1 MIQRRHLI
9 ALCAVAA
16 VALSL
21 GTASGAELRGRMTLA
36 GGQPAANEAIMLKDK
51 EIGRTDGA
59 GAYLLNLPAGKHT
72 LVVKGQSIDVQVSP
86 NGSRQDV
93 RLK

>member
-1 MIQRRHLI
+1 MIQRRYVI
-9 ALCAVAA
+9 ALTVAA
-16 VALSL
+16 GLAFAL
-21 GTASGAELRGRMTLA
+21 GTAWGAELRGRMTLA
-36 GGQPAANEAIMLKDK
+36 SGQPAANEMIKLKDK
-51 EIGRTDGA
+51 EIGKTDGA

-72 LVVKGQSIDVQVSP
+72 LTVKGQPIDVQVSP

>member
-1 MIQRRHLI
+1 MIQRRLFTT
-9 ALCAVAA
+9 LCAAA
-16 VALSL
+16 GVALAL
-21 GTASGAELRGRMTLA
+21 GTVWGAELRGRMTLA
-36 GGQPAANEAIMLKDK
+36 SGQPAANEAIKLKDK
-51 EIGRTDGA
+51 EIGRTDGS

-72 LVVKGQSIDVQVSP
+72 LLVKGQSVDVQVSP

>member
-1 MIQRRHLI
+1 MFQRRHFT
-9 ALCAVAA
+9 ALCAAA
-16 VALSL
+16 GVALTL
-21 GTASGAELRGRMTLA
+21 GTAWGAELRGRMTLA
-36 GGQPAANEAIMLKDK
+36 SGQPAANEAITLKDK
-51 EIGRTDGA
+51 EIGRTDA
-59 GAYLLNLPAGKHT
+59 SGAYLLTLPAGKHT

>member
-9 ALCAVAA
+9 GLCAV
-16 VALSL
+16 VSISLSL
-21 GTASGAELRGRMTLA
+21 GTAWGAELRGRMTLA
-36 GGQPAANEAIMLKDK
+36 NGQPAANESIKLNDK
-51 EIGRTDGA
+51 EIGRTDA
-59 GAYLLNLPAGKHT
+59 SGAYLLSLPAGKHT
-72 LVVKGQSIDVQVSP
+72 LSVKGQPIAVQVSP

>member
-1 MIQRRHLI
+1 MIQHRHLVT
-9 ALCAVAA
+9 LGAA
-16 VALSL
+16 ACVALSL
-21 GTASGAELRGRMTLA
+21 GTAWGAELRGRMTLA
-36 GGQPAANEAIMLKDK
+36 SGQPAANEAIQLKDK
-51 EIGRTDGA
+51 EIGRTDGT

-72 LVVKGQSIDVQVSP
+72 LTVKGQPVDVQVSP